1 MDTSYHNM
9 LYMCI
14 YNITTVAMYMS
25 KRSKRDNKVM
35 HAVNGVAVMSL
46 GLRLVF
52 LAMTVLTLLLIMA
65 GDVETNPGPQTAGEQ

>member
-1 MDTSYHNM
+1 
-9 LYMCI
+9 MCI
-14 YNITTVAMYMS
+14 YNITTVAMHMS
-25 KRSKRDNKVM
+25 KGSKRDNKEM

-52 LAMTVLTLLLIMA
+52 LATIVLTLLLIMA